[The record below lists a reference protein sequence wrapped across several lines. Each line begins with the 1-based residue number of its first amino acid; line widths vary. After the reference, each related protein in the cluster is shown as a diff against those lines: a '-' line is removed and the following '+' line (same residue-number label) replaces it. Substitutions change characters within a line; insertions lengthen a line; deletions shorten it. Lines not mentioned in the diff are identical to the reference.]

1 MVEETN
7 IALDK
12 IDLRIVESRTR
23 LEAIQKTFVSTY
35 TKMLAASEKN
45 KFVADT
51 PDMRRI
57 YKAQAEE
64 QARVIVENAK
74 KLAKTKLKFMKY

>member
-1 MVEETN
+1 
-7 IALDK
+7 
-12 IDLRIVESRTR
+12 
-23 LEAIQKTFVSTY
+23 
-35 TKMLAASEKN
+35 MLAASEKN